1 MIRWEVRSSGME
13 GINIPHTEMTKQLR
27 RFENFS
33 AMSEEG
39 FSNYLETVKT
49 KAWKEIKM
57 KT

>member
-1 MIRWEVRSSGME
+1 ME